1 LWPGDGALLRL
12 RELTVDEGKE
22 IARLAKSRSDEAR
35 LVERARIVALAA
47 EGTSAP
53 AIARALGISA
63 KMARQ
68 WLRRFNA
75 AGLAGLADAPRSGRP
90 VTYTAEVVGQ
100 VIAASLTKPQD
111 LGLPFASWTLD
122 RLAAYMQEERGVAI
136 KRGRIDQL
144 LLAEGLRWRRQET
157 WFSERAAMERPGE
170 DARGA
175 TPVDPAFAQK
185 RGPSS
190 PAPRRRQARAP

>member
-1 LWPGDGALLRL
+1 MLRL
-12 RELTVDEGKE
+12 RELTAEESREV
-22 IARLAKSRSDEAR
+22 ARLAKSRSDEAR
-35 LVERARIVALAA
+35 LVERARIVALARD
-47 EGTSAP
+47 GMGAP
-53 AIARALGISA
+53 AIARELGVSE

-68 WLRRFNA
+68 WLARFNER
-75 AGLAGLADAPRSGRP
+75 GLDGLVDAPRSGRP
-90 VTYTAEVVGQ
+90 PTYTAEVVGA
-100 VIAASLTKPQD
+100 VIAASLTKPQT

-122 RLAAYMQEERGVAI
+122 RLAAYMQEEKGVAI

-157 WFSERAAMERPGE
+157 WFSEQATVERPGE
-170 DARGA
+170 DAQGA

-190 PAPRRRQARAP
+190 PSTRRRLTRVS

>member
-1 LWPGDGALLRL
+1 MLRV
-12 RELTVDEGKE
+12 RELTADEAAAIE
-22 IARLAKSRSDEAR
+22 RISRSRSEEAR
-35 LVERARIVALAA
+35 LVERARIVALAR
-47 EGTSAP
+47 EGKGAP
-53 AIARALGISA
+53 AIARELGVSE

-68 WLRRFNA
+68 WLRRFNER
-75 AGLAGLADAPRSGRP
+75 GPDGLADAPRSGRP
-90 VTYTAEVVGQ
+90 PTYTAEVVGR

-122 RLAAYMQEERGVAI
+122 RLAAYMQEEQGAPI

-157 WFSERAAMERPGE
+157 WFSEQAALDQPGADGQTER
-170 DARGA
+170 A

-185 RGPSS
+185 RGRSS
-190 PAPRRRQARAP
+190 PSTRRRLTIVS